1 MNNDIEALSK
11 EYEKNILKIQL
22 IRLKLICA
30 QLNMELKR
38 HNEKVKRH
46 RLIAIFVGFFIGV
59 VIVLGVKCLKIY

>member
-1 MNNDIEALSK
+1 MQRGMYDPDGVSVVGT
-11 EYEKNILKIQL
+11 
-22 IRLKLICA
+22 ICA